1 VFRKG
6 TSSASFNININN
18 DMTLENDETFSLTI
32 NANSLPFGVI
42 RGNPHTVRVT
52 IEDDECK

>member
-18 DMTLENDETFSLTI
+18 DMMLENDETFSLTI
-32 NANSLPFGVI
+32 NANSLRSGVV
-42 RGNPHTVRVT
+42 RGNPHTVRVM